1 MSGTTRLQ
9 RGLTVVE
16 TLIALAVLGIVTAA
30 VVTTYMSSIRNN
42 ADSGRRTQSAQ
53 LLNLLGRR
61 VAGGEAAMLPAVNSP
76 LEWDY
81 GELGDGIPELTGEG
95 FANPELYRATIT
107 NLGDITLAG
116 ATRVR
121 YQIEVCTRAAGS
133 DQERCTSGFT
143 ASVIPNPP
151 EDVSVLDGLN

>member
-1 MSGTTRLQ
+1 MLTRSHLQ

-30 VVTTYMSSIRNN
+30 VVTTYVGSIRNN

-61 VAGGEAAMLPAVNSP
+61 VAGGEAAVLPAAGSP
-76 LEWDY
+76 LAWDY
-81 GELGDGIPELTGEG
+81 GELLDNLPELPGDG
-95 FANPELYRATIT
+95 FADPDLYRATIT
-107 NLGDITLAG
+107 NLGEITLAG

-121 YQIEVCTRAAGS
+121 YSIEVCTRAIGG
-133 DQERCTSGFT
+133 DQERCSTAFT
-143 ASVIPNPP
+143 ASVIPNPA
-151 EDVSVLDGLN
+151 EDQNVLDGLN